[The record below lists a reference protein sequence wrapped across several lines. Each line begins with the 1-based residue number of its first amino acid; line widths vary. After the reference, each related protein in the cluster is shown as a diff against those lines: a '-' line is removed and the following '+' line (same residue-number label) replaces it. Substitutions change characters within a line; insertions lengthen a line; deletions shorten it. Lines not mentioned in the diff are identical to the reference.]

1 MESFVFSEV
10 NKAMRERDMD
20 KMEMFGPFVN
30 TLCFIISV
38 AQHKNKK
45 KLSKGGFKTYRGLI
59 LDKFT
64 FDQEYNSANQIKYLN
79 GLTSTTLDR
88 EVALEFAINM

>member
-1 MESFVFSEV
+1 MELWKRIFQMADDIDVNKPLTRKQLSNPDNKFVKLILYIYSMESFVFSEV

-38 AQHKNKK
+38 AQVKK
-45 KLSKGGFKTYRGLI
+45 KKK
-59 LDKFT
+59 
-64 FDQEYNSANQIKYLN
+64 
-79 GLTSTTLDR
+79 
-88 EVALEFAINM
+88 